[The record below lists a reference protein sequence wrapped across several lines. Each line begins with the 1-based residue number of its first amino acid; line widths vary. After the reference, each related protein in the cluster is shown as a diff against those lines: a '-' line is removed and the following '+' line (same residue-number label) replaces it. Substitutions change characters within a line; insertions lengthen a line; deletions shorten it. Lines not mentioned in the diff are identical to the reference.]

1 MALTNC
7 KKISDVSITVSKDQ
21 SLGSTDAVMFIDP
34 IDGNYVVSAA
44 NFQNNTSGLSAYINT
59 SNNLDGFVNGIKLS
73 DTTAPYASDNRIR
86 VDIDLLDAFSPSA
99 NVELEID
106 IDGSATHVDDI
117 VFSISGSYATVTSG
131 GITVTPSDSSY
142 NATGK
147 FGQKT
152 ELFTLTFTAQTDKF
166 FEEEPNYII
175 SNAGEFINNYIFTA
189 FDRVYTNGNLTSIKI
204 KVEWQFLKQ
213 NLTGHKIK
221 FYPYVIEES
230 DPLFVID
237 NFTMDTSTIPQN
249 GSVRNISITG
259 TPGASFVFS
268 ITDGSSDTYNFADDI
283 FDNTSTNLSGVLNQF
298 GKFEQENIQFPAS
311 ESKEKYQ
318 LSLQGGTAPAS
329 VTSVNGVENND
340 AFTWTIQA
348 AELISILIGT
358 ESNTVSSLISSVQI
372 TNGSLIGERGKVYDD
387 EIDTNLAPV
396 DISIVI
402 NGSAN
407 LFLRKTPEFSTENG
421 GDFSNTDPNEN
432 GGTLFSINN
441 IQTSGDGTNQITI
454 SGKFSVNEVGS
465 ENVFSN
471 LNLDNIINRAPSV
484 NSTQSF
490 TGQQGSEKIITLTG
504 TDPENDPISF
514 KITQDVT
521 FGELYEETDV
531 DLTSP
536 ISAPYSLGGEGA
548 NKVRFKHDNS
558 SNLSPVFKYK
568 ANDGF
573 QDSNTECTV
582 TGTLAATNNPPTA
595 DSQNA
600 TVNEFHYV
608 AITLTGS
615 DPEGETP
622 IFKITSLPANGTL
635 YKAIVFYNESTSE
648 DPYGLNGVPHY
659 YYNRQNNNTLYIQ
672 NANTTL
678 GGQYGNNRLSSN
690 TVIFGYSPSPSS
702 GYTSTTF
709 GFKTSDGVNESSEAT
724 VTVSR
729 NRAPVGT
736 KLTETIDQGKTKT
749 ITLTATD
756 AENDSVDFYIS
767 SPLPSKGSLEDA
779 NGYRIKNFALP
790 YLLPSANVVYK
801 NNSNL
806 SPGEE
811 ETDTIKYYP
820 IDEHNAQGTAKAL
833 NITIDGPG
841 FGIDYKGTI
850 EMNRFDAGNESSW
863 VEVRPKDHSA
873 GVENYQNQQT
883 SSSTGS
889 NVTSVTGYSDLT
901 GSTGYHNSIPQSS
914 ANHYNTGRLRVSDRG
929 AVFCISHR
937 FENIDGG
944 TAYSDNVRKRNSS
957 WKYIDFRIFNTL
969 EEKTAF
975 INKAYEILHVIN
987 GTNPE
992 TGRVGNSITNEVV
1005 RLTNHSTNALDGYEK
1020 FLHETSSNNSAFENM
1035 TADVYYDSSDHT
1047 YRCVVNDLSNKEGAY
1062 CKYGLRAPIALAKL
1076 EPGEYYYAC
1085 VSAVWINEV
1094 PGLGGGVYGTLS
1106 FNRVPSWMADT
1117 QYTSNCGYS
1126 PNQVNACAKAA
1137 AEDLWG

>member
-7 KKISDVSITVSKDQ
+7 KKISDVLIAVSKDQ

-59 SNNLDGFVNGIKLS
+59 SNNDDGFVNGIKLS

-86 VDIDLLDAFSPSA
+86 IDIDLLDTFSPSS
-99 NVELEID
+99 NTELTID
-106 IDGSATHVDDI
+106 IDGNATHVDDI
-117 VFSISGSYATVTSG
+117 VFSISGDYYFA
-131 GITVTPSDSSY
+131 TPSNLSITPSSTSY
-142 NATGK
+142 SATGK
-147 FGQKT
+147 KNEIKT
-152 ELFTLTFTAQTDKF
+152 LFTLTFTADTGYYLID
-166 FEEEPNYII
+166 EPEYLIY
-175 SNAGEFINNYIFTA
+175 NAGIYDSNYIFTA
-189 FDRVYTNGNLTSIKI
+189 FDREYTDGNLTSIKI
-204 KVEWQFLKQ
+204 KVEWKFLSQ
-213 NLTGHKIK
+213 NFSGHSIY
-221 FYPYVIEES
+221 FSASVEQES
-230 DPLFVID
+230 TALFVID

-268 ITDGSSDTYNFADDI
+268 ITDGNSDTYNFADDI
-283 FDNTSTNLSGVLNQF
+283 FDSTSTNLSGVLNEF

-318 LSLQGGTAPAS
+318 LSLQGGAAPAS

-348 AELISILIGT
+348 AELISISIDT
-358 ESNTVSSLISSVQI
+358 ESSAVSSLISSVQI

-407 LFLRKTPEFSTENG
+407 LFLRRAPEFSTENG
-421 GDFSNTDPNEN
+421 GDFSNTDSNEN

-536 ISAPYSLGGEGA
+536 ISAPYSLVGEGA

-582 TGTLAATNNPPTA
+582 TGTLTATNDPPTA
-595 DSQNA
+595 NPQSA
-600 TVNEFHYV
+600 TVNEYSFV

-635 YKAIVFYNESTSE
+635 YKAIVFGNESTSS
-648 DPYGLNGVPHY
+648 DPYGLKAAPHY
-659 YYNRQNNNTLYIQ
+659 YYNHVSGNNRIQ

-678 GGQYGNNRLSSN
+678 GGTMGGYLFSSN
-690 TVIFGYSPSPSS
+690 TVVFGYSPAQGS
-702 GYTSTTF
+702 GYASTTF
-709 GFKTSDGVNESSEAT
+709 GFKTSDGVNESAEAT
-724 VTVSR
+724 VTVTR
-729 NRAPVGT
+729 NRAPEGT
-736 KLTETIDQGKTKT
+736 KLTETMNQLETKT

-756 AENDSVDFYIS
+756 AENDSFDFYIS

-779 NGYRIKNFALP
+779 DGTRITNYNVPF
-790 YLLPSANVVYK
+790 LLSSADVVYK

-806 SPGEE
+806 SVDSST
-811 ETDTIKYYP
+811 TDIIKYYP
-820 IDEHNAQGTAKAL
+820 IDEHDAQGATKAL
-833 NITIDGPG
+833 NVTINGPVPL
-841 FGIDYKGTI
+841 DYTGT
-850 EMNRFDAGNESSW
+850 FQVS
-863 VEVRPKDHSA
+863 
-873 GVENYQNQQT
+873 YQNENLITLIYNNRIALTTSQDPSGEWFVNYASGQNVSEGKIVVGT
-883 SSSTGS
+883 GGAIMELELEFPDASSSQQASGIPEDFNKDNGS
-889 NVTSVTGYSDLT
+889 FGL
-901 GSTGYHNSIPQSS
+901 
-914 ANHYNTGRLRVSDRG
+914 
-929 AVFCISHR
+929 
-937 FENIDGG
+937 
-944 TAYSDNVRKRNSS
+944 
-957 WKYIDFRIFNTL
+957 IDFRIFDTEAKRDAFNT
-969 EEKTAF
+969 
-975 INKAYEILHVIN
+975 AYQN
-987 GTNPE
+987 GTN
-992 TGRVGNSITNEVV
+992 TNTKTAQQRSTYMVGTSITNEYI
-1005 RLTNHSTNALDGYEK
+1005 RLSNFSTSLTNGWDR
-1020 FLHETSSNNSAFENM
+1020 NN
-1035 TADVYYDSSDHT
+1035 T
-1047 YRCVVNDLSNKEGAY
+1047 
-1062 CKYGLRAPIALAKL
+1062 
-1076 EPGEYYYAC
+1076 
-1085 VSAVWINEV
+1085 
-1094 PGLGGGVYGTLS
+1094 
-1106 FNRVPSWMADT
+1106 
-1117 QYTSNCGYS
+1117 
-1126 PNQVNACAKAA
+1126 KAA
-1137 AEDLWG
+1137 AGGIKMICDDGSDGWEVSNTANASSAYKYRGTVRRAMVQLDPGTYYYGVAKRVWFTVNPAYTDLTNLANFIRSTIYITHMHPNTFDAIQKFGNTQFR

>member
-59 SNNLDGFVNGIKLS
+59 SNNNDGFVNGIKLS
-73 DTTAPYASDNRIR
+73 NTTAEYASDNRIR
-86 VDIDLLDAFSPSA
+86 VDIDLLDTFSPSA

-106 IDGSATHVDDI
+106 IDGNATHVDDV
-117 VFSISGSYATVTSG
+117 VFSISGDYYF
-131 GITVTPSDSSY
+131 VTPSNLSITPSSTSY
-142 NATGK
+142 SSTGK
-147 FGQKT
+147 KNEIKT
-152 ELFTLTFTAQTDKF
+152 LFTLTFTADTGYYLID
-166 FEEEPNYII
+166 EPEYLIY
-175 SNAGEFINNYIFTA
+175 NAGIYDSNYIFTA
-189 FDRVYTNGNLTSIKI
+189 FDREYTDGNLTSIKI
-204 KVEWQFLKQ
+204 KVEWKFLNQ
-213 NLTGHKIK
+213 NFSGHSIY
-221 FYPYVIEES
+221 FSASVEQES
-230 DPLFVID
+230 TALFVID
-237 NFTMDTSTIPQN
+237 NFTMDTSTIPQT
-249 GSVRNISITG
+249 GSVRNTSITG

-283 FDNTSTNLSGVLNQF
+283 FDSTSTNLSGVLNEF

-318 LSLQGGTAPAS
+318 LSLQGGTTPAS
-329 VTSVNGVENND
+329 VTSVNGVETND

-348 AELISILIGT
+348 AELISISIGT
-358 ESNTVSSLISSVQI
+358 ESSTVSSLISSVQI

-407 LFLRKTPEFSTENG
+407 LFLRRAPEFSTENG
-421 GDFSNTDPNEN
+421 GDFSNTDSNEN
-432 GGTLFSINN
+432 GGTLFSISN

-490 TGQQGSEKIITLTG
+490 TGQQGLEKIITLTG
-504 TDPENDPISF
+504 TDPENDTLSF

-521 FGELYEETDV
+521 FGELYEESDV

-536 ISAPYSLGGEGA
+536 ITAPYSLMGGDK

-595 DSQNA
+595 DPQSA
-600 TVNEFHYV
+600 TVNEFDFV

-635 YKAIVFYNESTSE
+635 YKAIVFGNESTSV
-648 DPYGLNGVPHY
+648 DPYGMNGVPAY
-659 YYNRQNNNTLYIQ
+659 YYNRQYNNTLYIQ
-672 NANTTL
+672 NANTVL
-678 GGQYGNNRLSSN
+678 GGTAGSYRLSSN
-690 TVIFGYSPSPSS
+690 TVIFGYSPADGS

-709 GFKTSDGVNESSEAT
+709 GFKTSDGVNESAEAT
-724 VTVSR
+724 VTVTR

-736 KLTETIDQGKTKT
+736 KLTETINQGETKT

-756 AENDSVDFYIS
+756 TENDSFDFYIS
-767 SPLPSKGSLEDA
+767 SPLPSKGSLEDDEG
-779 NGYRIKNFALP
+779 NRITNYNTPF
-790 YLLPSANVVYK
+790 LLPSADVVYK

-806 SPGEE
+806 AVDSST
-811 ETDTIKYYP
+811 TDIIKYYP
-820 IDEHNAQGTAKAL
+820 IDEHNAQGATKTLNVTINGPVPLDYAGTFQVSEQDESLITLGYNERHAL
-833 NITIDGPG
+833 TTSQTPIPNTDWFIDSIPG
-841 FGIDYKGTI
+841 NLSNTEGKIVVGSGGAIMELELEFPNAST
-850 EMNRFDAGNESSW
+850 
-863 VEVRPKDHSA
+863 
-873 GVENYQNQQT
+873 NQQANGIPEDFNKHN
-883 SSSTGS
+883 GS
-889 NVTSVTGYSDLT
+889 FGL
-901 GSTGYHNSIPQSS
+901 
-914 ANHYNTGRLRVSDRG
+914 
-929 AVFCISHR
+929 
-937 FENIDGG
+937 
-944 TAYSDNVRKRNSS
+944 
-957 WKYIDFRIFNTL
+957 IDFRIFDTEAKRDAFNT
-969 EEKTAF
+969 
-975 INKAYEILHVIN
+975 AYQN
-987 GTNPE
+987 GTN
-992 TGRVGNSITNEVV
+992 TNTKTAQQRSTFILGTSITNEYI
-1005 RLTNHSTNALDGYEK
+1005 RLSNFSTSLTNGWDR
-1020 FLHETSSNNSAFENM
+1020 NN
-1035 TADVYYDSSDHT
+1035 T
-1047 YRCVVNDLSNKEGAY
+1047 
-1062 CKYGLRAPIALAKL
+1062 
-1076 EPGEYYYAC
+1076 
-1085 VSAVWINEV
+1085 
-1094 PGLGGGVYGTLS
+1094 
-1106 FNRVPSWMADT
+1106 
-1117 QYTSNCGYS
+1117 
-1126 PNQVNACAKAA
+1126 KAA
-1137 AEDLWG
+1137 AGGIKMICDDGSDGWEVSNTANASSAYQYRSTVRRAMVQLDPGTYYYGVAKRVWFTVNPAYSELNLSQYIKSTIYITHMHPNTFDAIQKFGNTQFR